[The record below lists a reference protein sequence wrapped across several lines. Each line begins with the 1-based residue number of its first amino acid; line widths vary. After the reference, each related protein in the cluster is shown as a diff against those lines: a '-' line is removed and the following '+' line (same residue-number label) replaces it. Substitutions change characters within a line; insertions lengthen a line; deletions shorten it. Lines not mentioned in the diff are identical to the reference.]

1 MKFNHILFLLLIVA
15 ALVSSCQSDEDP
27 NYEPNGYEKVS
38 YYKIISFNVRYSS
51 APEIDGDNR
60 WELRR
65 DAAVKMVAEQKPI
78 AMGLQEACPDQI
90 DFLDL
95 NLTGYK
101 HIGVGRD
108 DGKRAGEMMAIYYDT
123 TRLTLL
129 DSGTFW
135 LSETPE
141 KVSIGWDAACNR
153 TCTWGHF
160 KVNDTGF
167 EFLYFNTHLD
177 HLGSQARKNS
187 IKLIVAKMTE
197 LNPDNVPVFLSGDF
211 NSTTDDPIFDPLK
224 ASLKD
229 AREVSAISDKIITY
243 NGFGTVTDNPNTR
256 KEWVID
262 HIFFSGV
269 NPMAFMVLNGNY
281 GVPFI
286 SDHYPISFKFSTQ
299 TEEQ

>member
-1 MKFNHILFLLLIVA
+1 MKFNHILFPLLIVA

-27 NYEPNGYEKVS
+27 NYEPNGYEKIS
-38 YYKIISFNVRYSS
+38 YYKIISYNVRYSS

-65 DAAVKMVAEQKPI
+65 DAAVKMVAQQKPL

-160 KVNDTGF
+160 KMKDTDF

-177 HLGSQARKNS
+177 HVGSLARKNS
-187 IKLIVAKMTE
+187 IKLIVDKMTE

-229 AREVSAISDKIITY
+229 AREMSAISDKIITY

-286 SDHYPISFKFSTQ
+286 SDHYPISFIFSTQ

>member
-1 MKFNHILFLLLIVA
+1 MKFNHILLPLLIVA

-27 NYEPNGYEKVS
+27 NYEPNGYEKIS

-65 DAAVKMVAEQKPI
+65 DASVKMVAKHKPLV
-78 AMGLQEACPDQI
+78 MGLQEACPDQI

-129 DSGTFW
+129 NSGTFW

-141 KVSIGWDAACNR
+141 KVS
-153 TCTWGHF
+153 
-160 KVNDTGF
+160 
-167 EFLYFNTHLD
+167 
-177 HLGSQARKNS
+177 LGLS
-187 IKLIVAKMTE
+187 LI
-197 LNPDNVPVFLSGDF
+197 
-211 NSTTDDPIFDPLK
+211 
-224 ASLKD
+224 
-229 AREVSAISDKIITY
+229 
-243 NGFGTVTDNPNTR
+243 
-256 KEWVID
+256 
-262 HIFFSGV
+262 HI
-269 NPMAFMVLNGNY
+269 
-281 GVPFI
+281 
-286 SDHYPISFKFSTQ
+286 
-299 TEEQ
+299 

>member
-1 MKFNHILFLLLIVA
+1 MKFKHILSPLLIVA

-65 DAAVKMVAEQKPI
+65 DASVKMVAKHKPLV
-78 AMGLQEACPDQI
+78 MGLQEACPDQI

-160 KVNDTGF
+160 KMKDTDF

-177 HLGSQARKNS
+177 HLGSLARKNS

-229 AREVSAISDKIITY
+229 AREMSAISDKIITY

-286 SDHYPISFKFSTQ
+286 SDHYPISFRFRAQTQ
-299 TEEQ
+299 E

>member
-1 MKFNHILFLLLIVA
+1 MKFNHILFPLLIVA

-65 DAAVKMVAEQKPI
+65 DASVKMVAKHKPLV
-78 AMGLQEACPDQI
+78 MGLQEACPDQI

-160 KVNDTGF
+160 KMKDTDF

-177 HLGSQARKNS
+177 HLGSLARKNS

-286 SDHYPISFKFSTQ
+286 SDHYPISFRFRAQTQ
-299 TEEQ
+299 E

>member
-1 MKFNHILFLLLIVA
+1 MKFYNILSPLLIVA
-15 ALVSSCQSDEDP
+15 ALVSSCKSDEDP
-27 NYEPNGYEKVS
+27 NYETNEVKKIT
-38 YYKIISFNVRYSS
+38 YYKIISYNVRFSS
-51 APEIDGDNR
+51 VPETDGANR

-65 DAAVKMVAEQKPI
+65 DASIKMVAEQKPL

-90 DFLDL
+90 DFLDQ

-108 DGKRAGEMMAIYYDT
+108 DGNRAGEMMAIYYDT

-129 DSGTFW
+129 NSGTFW
-135 LSETPE
+135 LSDTPD

-177 HLGSQARKNS
+177 HAGSQARMNS
-187 IKLIVAKMTE
+187 VKLIVAKMAE
-197 LNPDNVPVFLSGDF
+197 LNPNNVPVFLSGDF
-211 NSTTDDPIFDPLK
+211 NSTTDDTIFEPLK

-229 AREVSAISDKIITY
+229 AREVSAISDKNITY
-243 NGFGTVTDNPNTR
+243 NGFGTVTDSPNTR

-269 NPMAFMVLNGNY
+269 NPMAFRVLNGNY

-286 SDHYPISFKFSTQ
+286 SDHYPIAFTFRAQ
-299 TEEQ
+299 TEK

>member
-1 MKFNHILFLLLIVA
+1 MKFNNILSPLLIVA
-15 ALVSSCQSDEDP
+15 LSMTCQAVHGSNNDNNE
-27 NYEPNGYEKVS
+27 
-38 YYKIISFNVRYSS
+38 YKIISYNVRFSS
-51 APEIDGDNR
+51 APETDGDNR

-65 DAAVKMVAEQKPI
+65 DASIKMVAAQKPL

-90 DFLDL
+90 DFLDQ

-108 DGKRAGEMMAIYYDT
+108 DGNRAGEMMAIYYDT
-123 TRLTLL
+123 SRLTLL
-129 DSGTFW
+129 NSGTFW
-135 LSETPE
+135 LSDTPD

-177 HLGSQARKNS
+177 HVGSQARMNS
-187 IKLIVAKMTE
+187 IKLIVAKMAE
-197 LNPDNVPVFLSGDF
+197 LNPNNVPVFLSGDF
-211 NSTTDDPIFDPLK
+211 NSTTDDTIFEPLK

-229 AREVSAISDKIITY
+229 AREVSAISDKNITY
-243 NGFGTVTDNPNTR
+243 NGFGKVIDNPDTR

-269 NPMAFMVLNGNY
+269 NPMAFRVLNGNY

-286 SDHYPISFKFSTQ
+286 SDHYPIAFTFRAQ
-299 TEEQ
+299 TEK

>member
-1 MKFNHILFLLLIVA
+1 MKFNHILFPLLIVA

-27 NYEPNGYEKVS
+27 NYEPNGYEKIS

-65 DAAVKMVAEQKPI
+65 DAAVKMVAQQKPL

-160 KVNDTGF
+160 KMKDTDF

-177 HLGSQARKNS
+177 HLGSLARKNS

-197 LNPDNVPVFLSGDF
+197 LNPDNLPVFLSGDF

-286 SDHYPISFKFSTQ
+286 SDHYPISFRFRAQTQ
-299 TEEQ
+299 E

>member
-1 MKFNHILFLLLIVA
+1 MKFNHILFPLLIVA

-65 DAAVKMVAEQKPI
+65 DASVKMVAQQKPL

-141 KVSIGWDAACNR
+141 KVSLGWDAACNR

-160 KVNDTGF
+160 KMKDTDF

-177 HLGSQARKNS
+177 HLGSLARKNS

-229 AREVSAISDKIITY
+229 ARMMSAISDKIITY

-286 SDHYPISFKFSTQ
+286 SDHYPISFRFRAQTQ
-299 TEEQ
+299 E

>member
-1 MKFNHILFLLLIVA
+1 MKFYNILSPLLIVA
-15 ALVSSCQSDEDP
+15 LSMICQAVHGSNNDNNE
-27 NYEPNGYEKVS
+27 
-38 YYKIISFNVRYSS
+38 YKIISYNVRFSS
-51 APEIDGDNR
+51 VPETDGANR

-65 DAAVKMVAEQKPI
+65 DASIKMVAEQKPL

-90 DFLDL
+90 DFLDQ

-108 DGKRAGEMMAIYYDT
+108 DGNRAGEMMAIYYDT

-129 DSGTFW
+129 NSGTFW
-135 LSETPE
+135 LSDTPD

-177 HLGSQARKNS
+177 HVGSQARRNS
-187 IKLIVAKMTE
+187 IKLIVAKMAE
-197 LNPDNVPVFLSGDF
+197 LNPNNVPVFLSGDF
-211 NSTTDDPIFDPLK
+211 NSTTDDTIFEPLK

-229 AREVSAISDKIITY
+229 AREVSAISDKNITY
-243 NGFGTVTDNPNTR
+243 NGFGKVIDNPDTR

-269 NPMAFMVLNGNY
+269 NPVAFRVVMCNF

-286 SDHYPISFKFSTQ
+286 SDHYPIAFKFRTQ
-299 TEEQ
+299 TEK

>member
-1 MKFNHILFLLLIVA
+1 MKFNHILFPLLIVA
-15 ALVSSCQSDEDP
+15 ALVSSCQSDENP
-27 NYEPNGYEKVS
+27 NYEPNGYEKIS

-101 HIGVGRD
+101 HIGVGRA

-123 TRLTLL
+123 HRLTLL

-141 KVSIGWDAACNR
+141 KVSLGWDAACNR

-160 KVNDTGF
+160 KMKDTDF

-177 HLGSQARKNS
+177 HLGSLARKNS
-187 IKLIVAKMTE
+187 IKLIVDKMTE

>member
-1 MKFNHILFLLLIVA
+1 
-15 ALVSSCQSDEDP
+15 
-27 NYEPNGYEKVS
+27 
-38 YYKIISFNVRYSS
+38 
-51 APEIDGDNR
+51 
-60 WELRR
+60 
-65 DAAVKMVAEQKPI
+65 
-78 AMGLQEACPDQI
+78 
-90 DFLDL
+90 
-95 NLTGYK
+95 
-101 HIGVGRD
+101 VGRD

-177 HLGSQARKNS
+177 HVGSQARRNS

-197 LNPDNVPVFLSGDF
+197 LNPNNVPVFLSGDF
-211 NSTTDDPIFDPLK
+211 NSTTDDTIFEPLK

-229 AREVSAISDKIITY
+229 AREVSAISDKNITY
-243 NGFGTVTDNPNTR
+243 NGFGKVIDNPDTR

-269 NPMAFMVLNGNY
+269 NPVAFRVVMCNF

-286 SDHYPISFKFSTQ
+286 SDHYPIAFKFRAK
-299 TEEQ
+299 TEN

>member
-1 MKFNHILFLLLIVA
+1 MRFNNILFPLMIVA
-15 ALVSSCQSDEDP
+15 ALVSCSQSDAAP
-27 NYEPNGYEKVS
+27 NYEPNGYEKIS

-51 APEIDGDNR
+51 APEIDGENR
-60 WELRR
+60 WELRC
-65 DAAVKMVAEQKPI
+65 DASVKMVAEQKPLAI
-78 AMGLQEACPDQI
+78 GLQEACSDQI

-95 NLTGYK
+95 NLTGYE

-129 DSGTFW
+129 NSGTFW
-135 LSETPE
+135 LSETPD

-177 HLGSQARKNS
+177 HVGSQARRNS
-187 IKLIVAKMTE
+187 IKLIVAKMAE
-197 LNPDNVPVFLSGDF
+197 LNPNNVPVFLSGDF
-211 NSTTDDPIFDPLK
+211 NSTTDDTIFEPLK

-229 AREVSAISDKIITY
+229 AREVSAISDKNITY
-243 NGFGTVTDNPNTR
+243 NGFGKVIDNPDTR

-269 NPMAFMVLNGNY
+269 NPVAFRVVMCNF

-286 SDHYPISFKFSTQ
+286 SDHYPIAFKFRAK
-299 TEEQ
+299 TEN

>member
-1 MKFNHILFLLLIVA
+1 MKFNNILSPLLIVA
-15 ALVSSCQSDEDP
+15 LSMTCQAVHGSNNDNNE
-27 NYEPNGYEKVS
+27 
-38 YYKIISFNVRYSS
+38 YKIISYNVRFSS
-51 APEIDGDNR
+51 APETDGDNR

-65 DAAVKMVAEQKPI
+65 DASIKMVAAQKPL

-90 DFLDL
+90 DFLDQ

-108 DGKRAGEMMAIYYDT
+108 DGNRAGEMMAIYYDT

-129 DSGTFW
+129 NSGTFW
-135 LSETPE
+135 LSETPD

-177 HLGSQARKNS
+177 HVGSQARRNS
-187 IKLIVAKMTE
+187 IKLIVAKMAE
-197 LNPDNVPVFLSGDF
+197 LNPNNVPVFLSGDF
-211 NSTTDDPIFDPLK
+211 NSTTDDTIFEPLK

-229 AREVSAISDKIITY
+229 AREVSAISDKNITY
-243 NGFGTVTDNPNTR
+243 NGFGTVPDSPNTR

-269 NPMAFMVLNGNY
+269 NPVAFRVVMCNF

-286 SDHYPISFKFSTQ
+286 SDHYPIAFKFRTQ
-299 TEEQ
+299 TEK

>member
-1 MKFNHILFLLLIVA
+1 MKFNHILFPLLIVA

-27 NYEPNGYEKVS
+27 NYEPNGYDKVS

-65 DAAVKMVAEQKPI
+65 DASVKMVAKHKPLV
-78 AMGLQEACPDQI
+78 MGLQEACSDQI

-177 HLGSQARKNS
+177 HLGSLARKNS
-187 IKLIVAKMTE
+187 IKLIVDKMTE

-286 SDHYPISFKFSTQ
+286 SDHYPISFIFSSQ

>member
-1 MKFNHILFLLLIVA
+1 MKFNHILFPLLIVA

-65 DAAVKMVAEQKPI
+65 DAAVKMVAQQKPL

-177 HLGSQARKNS
+177 HVGSQARRNS
-187 IKLIVAKMTE
+187 IKLIVAKMAE
-197 LNPDNVPVFLSGDF
+197 LNPNNVPVFLSGDF
-211 NSTTDDPIFDPLK
+211 NSTTDDTIFEPLK

-229 AREVSAISDKIITY
+229 AREVSAISDKNITY
-243 NGFGTVTDNPNTR
+243 NGFGTVTDSPNTR

-269 NPMAFMVLNGNY
+269 NPMAFRVLNGNY

-286 SDHYPISFKFSTQ
+286 SDHYPIAFTFRAQ
-299 TEEQ
+299 TEK

>member
-1 MKFNHILFLLLIVA
+1 MKFNHILLPLLIVA

-65 DAAVKMVAEQKPI
+65 DASVKMVAKHKPLV
-78 AMGLQEACPDQI
+78 MGLQEACPDQI

-187 IKLIVAKMTE
+187 IKLIVDKMTE

>member
-1 MKFNHILFLLLIVA
+1 MKFNHILFPLLIVA

-65 DAAVKMVAEQKPI
+65 DASVKMVAKHKPLV
-78 AMGLQEACPDQI
+78 MGLQEACPDQI

-177 HLGSQARKNS
+177 HLGSLARKNS

-229 AREVSAISDKIITY
+229 AREMSAISDKIITY

-286 SDHYPISFKFSTQ
+286 SDHYPISFRFRAQTQ
-299 TEEQ
+299 E

>member
-1 MKFNHILFLLLIVA
+1 MIFNHILSPLLIVA

-51 APEIDGDNR
+51 APEIDGNNR

-65 DAAVKMVAEQKPI
+65 DASLKMVAEQKPL

-141 KVSIGWDAACNR
+141 KVSLGWDAACNR

-160 KVNDTGF
+160 KMNDSDF

-177 HLGSQARKNS
+177 HLGSLARKNS

-229 AREVSAISDKIITY
+229 AREVSAISHKIITY

-269 NPMAFMVLNGNY
+269 NPMAFRVLNGNY

-286 SDHYPISFKFSTQ
+286 SDHYPISFTFRAQ
-299 TEEQ
+299 TEE

>member
-1 MKFNHILFLLLIVA
+1 MKFNHILFPLLIVA

-65 DAAVKMVAEQKPI
+65 DASVKMVAKHKPLV
-78 AMGLQEACPDQI
+78 MGLQEACPDQI

-141 KVSIGWDAACNR
+141 KVSLGWDAACNR

-160 KVNDTGF
+160 KMKDTDF

-177 HLGSQARKNS
+177 HLGSLARKNS

-197 LNPDNVPVFLSGDF
+197 LNPDNLPVFLSGDF

-286 SDHYPISFKFSTQ
+286 SDHYPISFRFRAQTQ
-299 TEEQ
+299 E

>member
-1 MKFNHILFLLLIVA
+1 MKFNHILLPLLIVA

-65 DAAVKMVAEQKPI
+65 DAAVKMVAQQKPL

-160 KVNDTGF
+160 KMKDTDF

-177 HLGSQARKNS
+177 HLGSLARKNS
-187 IKLIVAKMTE
+187 IKLIVDKMTE

-229 AREVSAISDKIITY
+229 AREVSAISDKSITY
-243 NGFGTVTDNPNTR
+243 NGFGTVTDNTNTR

-269 NPMAFMVLNGNY
+269 NPMAFRVLNGNY

-299 TEEQ
+299 TKEQ

>member
-1 MKFNHILFLLLIVA
+1 MKFNNIISPLLIVA
-15 ALVSSCQSDEDP
+15 LSMTCQAVHGSNNDNNE
-27 NYEPNGYEKVS
+27 
-38 YYKIISFNVRYSS
+38 YKIISYNVRFSS
-51 APEIDGDNR
+51 VPETDGANR

-65 DAAVKMVAEQKPI
+65 DASIKMVAEQKPL

-90 DFLDL
+90 DFLDQ

-108 DGKRAGEMMAIYYDT
+108 DGNRSGEMMAIYYDT

-129 DSGTFW
+129 NSGTFW
-135 LSETPE
+135 LSDTPD
-141 KVSIGWDAACNR
+141 KVSIGWDAACKR

-177 HLGSQARKNS
+177 HAGSQARRNS
-187 IKLIVAKMTE
+187 VKLIVAKMAE
-197 LNPDNVPVFLSGDF
+197 LNPNNVPVFLSGDF
-211 NSTTDDPIFDPLK
+211 NSTTDDTIFEPLK

-229 AREVSAISDKIITY
+229 AREVSAISDKNITY
-243 NGFGTVTDNPNTR
+243 NGFGKVIDNPDTR

-269 NPMAFMVLNGNY
+269 NPMAFRVLNGNY

-286 SDHYPISFKFSTQ
+286 SDHYPIAFTFRAQ
-299 TEEQ
+299 TEK

>member
-1 MKFNHILFLLLIVA
+1 MKFYNILSPLLIVA
-15 ALVSSCQSDEDP
+15 LSMTCQAVHGSNNDNNE
-27 NYEPNGYEKVS
+27 
-38 YYKIISFNVRYSS
+38 YKIISYNVRFSS
-51 APEIDGDNR
+51 APETDGDNR

-65 DAAVKMVAEQKPI
+65 DASIKMVAAQKPL

-90 DFLDL
+90 DFLDQ

-108 DGKRAGEMMAIYYDT
+108 DGNRAGEMMAIYYDT

-129 DSGTFW
+129 NSGTFW
-135 LSETPE
+135 LSDTPD

-177 HLGSQARKNS
+177 HVGSQARMNS
-187 IKLIVAKMTE
+187 IKLIVAKMAE
-197 LNPDNVPVFLSGDF
+197 LNPNNVPVFLSGDF
-211 NSTTDDPIFDPLK
+211 NSTTDDTIFEPLK

-229 AREVSAISDKIITY
+229 AREVSAISDKNITY
-243 NGFGTVTDNPNTR
+243 NGFGKVIDNPDTR

-269 NPMAFMVLNGNY
+269 NPVAFRVVMCNF

-286 SDHYPISFKFSTQ
+286 SDHYPIAFKFRAQ
-299 TEEQ
+299 TEK

>member
-27 NYEPNGYEKVS
+27 KYEPNGYEKIS

-65 DAAVKMVAEQKPI
+65 DASVKMVAKHKPLV
-78 AMGLQEACPDQI
+78 MGLQEACPDQI

-177 HLGSQARKNS
+177 HLGSLARKNS
-187 IKLIVAKMTE
+187 INLIVDKMTE

-229 AREVSAISDKIITY
+229 ARMMSAISDKNITY
-243 NGFGTVTDNPNTR
+243 NGFGKVTDNPNTR

-269 NPMAFMVLNGNY
+269 NPMAFRVLNGNY

-286 SDHYPISFKFSTQ
+286 SDHYPISFTFRAQ
-299 TEEQ
+299 TEE

>member
-1 MKFNHILFLLLIVA
+1 MKFNHILFPLLIVA

-27 NYEPNGYEKVS
+27 NYEPNGYEKIS

-65 DAAVKMVAEQKPI
+65 DAAVKMVAQQKPL

-108 DGKRAGEMMAIYYDT
+108 AGKSAGEMMAIYFDT

-160 KVNDTGF
+160 KMKDTDF

-177 HLGSQARKNS
+177 HLGSLARKNS
-187 IKLIVAKMTE
+187 IKLIVATMTE
-197 LNPDNVPVFLSGDF
+197 LNPDNLPVFLSGAF

-286 SDHYPISFKFSTQ
+286 SDHYPISFRFSTQ
-299 TEEQ
+299 TEE

>member
-1 MKFNHILFLLLIVA
+1 MKFNYILFLLLIVA

-27 NYEPNGYEKVS
+27 KYEPNGYEKVS

-65 DAAVKMVAEQKPI
+65 DASVKMVAKHKPLV
-78 AMGLQEACPDQI
+78 MGLQEACSDQI

-177 HLGSQARKNS
+177 HLGSLARKNS

-229 AREVSAISDKIITY
+229 ARMMSAISDKNITY
-243 NGFGTVTDNPNTR
+243 NGFGKVTDNPDAR

-269 NPMAFMVLNGNY
+269 NPLAFMVLNCNF

>member
-1 MKFNHILFLLLIVA
+1 MRFNNILFPLMIVA
-15 ALVSSCQSDEDP
+15 ALVSCSQSDAAP
-27 NYEPNGYEKVS
+27 NYEPNGYEKIS

-60 WELRR
+60 WELRC
-65 DAAVKMVAEQKPI
+65 DASVKMVAEQKPLAI
-78 AMGLQEACPDQI
+78 GLQEACPDQI

-95 NLTGYK
+95 NLTGYE

-177 HLGSQARKNS
+177 HAGSQARRNS

-197 LNPDNVPVFLSGDF
+197 LNPNNVPVFLSGDF
-211 NSTTDDPIFDPLK
+211 NSTTDDTIFEPLK

-229 AREVSAISDKIITY
+229 AREVSAISDKSITY
-243 NGFGTVTDNPNTR
+243 NGFGTVSDSPNTR

-269 NPMAFMVLNGNY
+269 NPMAFRVLNGNY

-286 SDHYPISFKFSTQ
+286 SDHYPILFTFRAQ
-299 TEEQ
+299 TGE

>member
-1 MKFNHILFLLLIVA
+1 MRFNHILFPLLIVA
-15 ALVSSCQSDEDP
+15 ALVSCSQSDAAP

-51 APEIDGDNR
+51 APEIDGENR
-60 WELRR
+60 WELRC
-65 DAAVKMVAEQKPI
+65 DASVKMVAEQKPLAI
-78 AMGLQEACPDQI
+78 GLQEACSDQI

-95 NLTGYK
+95 NLTGYE

-177 HLGSQARKNS
+177 HVGSQARRNS

-197 LNPDNVPVFLSGDF
+197 LNPNNVPVFLSGDF
-211 NSTTDDPIFDPLK
+211 NSTTDDTIFEPLK

-229 AREVSAISDKIITY
+229 AREVSAISDKSITY
-243 NGFGTVTDNPNTR
+243 NGFGTISDSPNTR

-269 NPMAFMVLNGNY
+269 NPMAFRVLNGNY

-286 SDHYPISFKFSTQ
+286 SDHYPISFTFRAQ
-299 TEEQ
+299 TEE

>member
-1 MKFNHILFLLLIVA
+1 MKFNHILLPLLIVA
-15 ALVSSCQSDEDP
+15 ALVSSCQLDEDP
-27 NYEPNGYEKVS
+27 NYEPNGYEKIS

-65 DAAVKMVAEQKPI
+65 DAAVKMVAQQKPL

-160 KVNDTGF
+160 KMKDTDF

-177 HLGSQARKNS
+177 HLGSLARKNS

-197 LNPDNVPVFLSGDF
+197 LNPDNLPVFLSGDF

>member
-1 MKFNHILFLLLIVA
+1 MKFNNIISPLLIVA
-15 ALVSSCQSDEDP
+15 LSMTCQAVHGSNNDNNE
-27 NYEPNGYEKVS
+27 
-38 YYKIISFNVRYSS
+38 YKIISYNVRFSS
-51 APEIDGDNR
+51 APETDGDNR

-65 DAAVKMVAEQKPI
+65 DASIKMVAAQKPL
-78 AMGLQEACPDQI
+78 AMGLQEACSDQI
-90 DFLDL
+90 DFLDQ

-129 DSGTFW
+129 NSGTFW
-135 LSETPE
+135 LSETPD

-177 HLGSQARKNS
+177 HAGSQARMNS
-187 IKLIVAKMTE
+187 VKLIVAKMAE
-197 LNPDNVPVFLSGDF
+197 LNPNNVPVFLSGDF
-211 NSTTDDPIFDPLK
+211 NSTTDDTIFEPLK

-229 AREVSAISDKIITY
+229 AREVSAISDKNITY
-243 NGFGTVTDNPNTR
+243 NGFGTVTDSPNTR

-269 NPMAFMVLNGNY
+269 NPIAFRVLNGNY

-286 SDHYPISFKFSTQ
+286 SDHYPIAFTFRAQ
-299 TEEQ
+299 TEK

>member
-1 MKFNHILFLLLIVA
+1 MIFNHILSPLLIVA
-15 ALVSSCQSDEDP
+15 ALVSSCQSDEDT
-27 NYEPNGYEKVS
+27 NYEPNGYEIVS

-65 DAAVKMVAEQKPI
+65 DASLKMVAEQKPL

-141 KVSIGWDAACNR
+141 KVSLGWDAACNR

-160 KVNDTGF
+160 KMNDSDF

-177 HLGSQARKNS
+177 HLGSLARKNS

-229 AREVSAISDKIITY
+229 AREVSAISHKIITY

-269 NPMAFMVLNGNY
+269 NPMAFRVLNGNY

-286 SDHYPISFKFSTQ
+286 SDHYPISFTFRAQ
-299 TEEQ
+299 TEE

>member
-1 MKFNHILFLLLIVA
+1 MKFYNILSPLLIVA
-15 ALVSSCQSDEDP
+15 LSMTCQAVHGSNNDNNE
-27 NYEPNGYEKVS
+27 
-38 YYKIISFNVRYSS
+38 YKIISYNVRFSS
-51 APEIDGDNR
+51 VPETDGANR

-65 DAAVKMVAEQKPI
+65 DASIKMVAEQKPL

-90 DFLDL
+90 DFLDQ

-108 DGKRAGEMMAIYYDT
+108 DGNRAGEMMAIYYDT

-129 DSGTFW
+129 NSGTFW
-135 LSETPE
+135 LSDTPD
-141 KVSIGWDAACNR
+141 KVSIGWDAACKR

-177 HLGSQARKNS
+177 HAGSQARRNS
-187 IKLIVAKMTE
+187 IKLIVARMAE
-197 LNPDNVPVFLSGDF
+197 LNPNNVPVFLSGDF
-211 NSTTDDPIFDPLK
+211 NSTTDDTIFEPLK

-229 AREVSAISDKIITY
+229 AREVSAISDKNITY
-243 NGFGTVTDNPNTR
+243 NGFGTVTDSPNTR

-269 NPMAFMVLNGNY
+269 NPMAFRVLNGNY

-286 SDHYPISFKFSTQ
+286 SDHYPIAFTFRAQ
-299 TEEQ
+299 TEK

>member
-1 MKFNHILFLLLIVA
+1 MKFNHILFPLLIVA

-65 DAAVKMVAEQKPI
+65 DASVKMVAKHKPLV
-78 AMGLQEACPDQI
+78 MGLQEACPDQI

-160 KVNDTGF
+160 KMKDTDF

-177 HLGSQARKNS
+177 HLGSLARKNS

-229 AREVSAISDKIITY
+229 ARMMSAISDKIITY

-286 SDHYPISFKFSTQ
+286 SDHYPISFRFRAQTQ
-299 TEEQ
+299 E

>member
-1 MKFNHILFLLLIVA
+1 MKFNNILSPLLIVA
-15 ALVSSCQSDEDP
+15 LSMTCQAVHGSNNDNNE
-27 NYEPNGYEKVS
+27 
-38 YYKIISFNVRYSS
+38 YKIISYNVRFSS
-51 APEIDGDNR
+51 VPETDGANR

-65 DAAVKMVAEQKPI
+65 DASIKMVAAQKPL
-78 AMGLQEACPDQI
+78 AMGLQEACSDQI
-90 DFLDL
+90 DFLDQ

-108 DGKRAGEMMAIYYDT
+108 DGNRAGEMMAIYYDT

-129 DSGTFW
+129 NSGTFW
-135 LSETPE
+135 LSETPD

-177 HLGSQARKNS
+177 HVGSQARMNS
-187 IKLIVAKMTE
+187 IKLIVAKMAE
-197 LNPDNVPVFLSGDF
+197 LNPNNVPVFLSGDF
-211 NSTTDDPIFDPLK
+211 NSTTDDTIFEPLK

-229 AREVSAISDKIITY
+229 AREVSAISDKNITY
-243 NGFGTVTDNPNTR
+243 NGFGKVTDNPDTR

-269 NPMAFMVLNGNY
+269 NPVAFRVVMCNF

-286 SDHYPISFKFSTQ
+286 SDHYPIAFKFRAQ
-299 TEEQ
+299 TEK